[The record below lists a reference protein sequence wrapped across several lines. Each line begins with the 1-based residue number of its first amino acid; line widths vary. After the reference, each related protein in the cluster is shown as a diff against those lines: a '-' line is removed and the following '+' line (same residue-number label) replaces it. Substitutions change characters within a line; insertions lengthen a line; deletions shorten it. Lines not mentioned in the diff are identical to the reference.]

1 MRIQLLLL
9 KRIHCV
15 YSVDLATILFSDF
28 EMRCPQG
35 KKNKLYKRAKL
46 EKFAHYL
53 MKDGLVSR
61 LSVYENREC
70 E

>member
-1 MRIQLLLL
+1 MYVLI
-9 KRIHCV
+9 IV
-15 YSVDLATILFSDF
+15 DF

-35 KKNKLYKRAKL
+35 KKNKLYKKAKL

-70 E
+70 KFLFSLKV

>member
-1 MRIQLLLL
+1 
-9 KRIHCV
+9 
-15 YSVDLATILFSDF
+15 
-28 EMRCPQG
+28 MRCPQG

-70 E
+70 KWGFMALLVVPDLRYLTITELI